1 MLDMHTP
8 LSLNL
13 RQWFSIGVV
22 TYLLTYLLKVPHTCW
37 HVIPCRGPLVGYPLL
52 AALTCIMAVFQPL
65 NLHVHSVLE

>member
-22 TYLLTYLLKVPHTCW
+22 TYLLTYRPRPSLQGKD
-37 HVIPCRGPLVGYPLL
+37 G
-52 AALTCIMAVFQPL
+52 
-65 NLHVHSVLE
+65 LELQLG

>member
-22 TYLLTYLLKVPHTCW
+22 TYLLTLLM
-37 HVIPCRGPLVGYPLL
+37 RLPLH
-52 AALTCIMAVFQPL
+52 AALQLALT
-65 NLHVHSVLE
+65 